1 MINLVLVYNTPSKSA
16 RTPTSTLS
24 PAFSCAFGGLLVADL
39 SIDGPLVI
47 FVAVIC
53 LITLVMIKPNLLE
66 MCPRGYRNNTY
77 RIYKSC
83 GIV

>member
-1 MINLVLVYNTPSKSA
+1 MINLVLVYNTSSKSA

-47 FVAVIC
+47 FVSVIR
-53 LITLVMIKPNLLE
+53 LVTLVMIKRNLIE
-66 MCPRGYRNNTY
+66 MCPRRYHNNTY